1 MLYSGCQKKRCDV
14 QTFFSTTPYAAIPL
28 LGVFKPGALHKLA
41 RIHGYTVLLAP
52 VKALLCL
59 WIFPPT
65 AEKSKPPALR
75 VVGDP
80 EHYYG
85 ER

>member
-1 MLYSGCQKKRCDV
+1 M
-14 QTFFSTTPYAAIPL
+14 
-28 LGVFKPGALHKLA
+28 
-41 RIHGYTVLLAP
+41 
-52 VKALLCL
+52 
-59 WIFPPT
+59 

-85 ER
+85 KRYKADTGGINGLQKDPQPSDDQVSHEGESVET